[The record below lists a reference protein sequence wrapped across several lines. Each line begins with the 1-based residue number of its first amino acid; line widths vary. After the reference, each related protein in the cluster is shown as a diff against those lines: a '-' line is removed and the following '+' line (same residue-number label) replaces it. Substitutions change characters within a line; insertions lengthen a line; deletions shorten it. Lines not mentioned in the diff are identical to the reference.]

1 MRLEAR
7 KCADDFDCFY
17 PPDNFCGRGQCTDQ
31 MVATDLTIH
40 DAVSMYLL
48 DESMGKRRY
57 GPIDSWDTSDVT
69 DMSELFCSKGCT
81 VYMDH
86 SKTFNADLSKWDTSR
101 VTTMARMF
109 AGTQKFDGDLSSWD
123 TSKVSDF
130 QHMFDGSSY
139 SIPGPWELTSES
151 DSGPAPAPENTG
163 IGSGVWIAILSVLA
177 ILLIS
182 LSILFSCR
190 RRGRRRRFAT

>member
-101 VTTMARMF
+101 VTTIARMF
-109 AGTQKFDGDLSSWD
+109 AGTQNLMVTFHHGTHPRCLIFTICLMGVHTLSRD
-123 TSKVSDF
+123 R
-130 QHMFDGSSY
+130 GS
-139 SIPGPWELTSES
+139 
-151 DSGPAPAPENTG
+151 
-163 IGSGVWIAILSVLA
+163 
-177 ILLIS
+177 
-182 LSILFSCR
+182 
-190 RRGRRRRFAT
+190 